1 MQPHYQSKHLREYQ
15 QELIPNMSKLINTP
29 CVGICSSGIG
39 DDVCRGC
46 KRFAHEVIDW
56 NSYSDEQR
64 QLILERLDH
73 LLIQIIKLKL
83 YIYDKHKVIDLLKE
97 DGIAFDKTRD
107 PHCWVYELIRSRQRD
122 YIEPELWGCRLR
134 PLYVGQSIGALQEAI
149 EKEFFEL
156 SQAHYER
163 YIAPGIVGWHQPG

>member
-1 MQPHYQSKHLREYQ
+1 
-15 QELIPNMSKLINTP
+15 MSNSVTTP

-56 NSYSDEQR
+56 NSYTDEQR
-64 QLILERLDH
+64 ELILKRLDY

-83 YIYDKHKVIDLLKE
+83 YLFDSNKIINLLKE
-97 DGIAFDKTRD
+97 DDITFDKTRD
-107 PHCWVYELIRSRQRD
+107 PHCWAYELIRSRRRE

-134 PLYVGQSIGALQEAI
+134 PPYVGQSIGALQEVI
-149 EKEFFEL
+149 EKEFFDL

-163 YIAPGIVGWHQPG
+163 YIAPGIVGRHQPG